1 MCPNFSFITP
11 EAEGT
16 MRTSLIIALVLGIVA
31 CQNLPAEKTGTS
43 LRIGLE
49 FATPTD
55 KLPESAFGLVILNP
69 ALENPESVDT
79 RRNRAFCE
87 QYLRTP
93 PPGDST
99 SPNSN
104 VRPIHTLWMVTGGPD
119 PPSDCPQMLERYDLA
134 RSVYITRTVH
144 FLAGGPNGQGPYL
157 ALIDGK
163 EAVLVDGSS
172 FTDFSALLKNWNAAI
187 AATQPKLAESSTGTN
202 AGDVVKTIL
211 TIFLILFIMGLGPA
225 GA

>member
-1 MCPNFSFITP
+1 
-11 EAEGT
+11 
-16 MRTSLIIALVLGIVA
+16 MRTPLIIVLGLGIVA

-43 LRIGLE
+43 LPIGLE

-93 PPGDST
+93 PPGGST
-99 SPNSN
+99 SPN

-134 RSVYITRTVH
+134 RSVYITRKVH
-144 FLAGGPNGQGPYL
+144 FLAGSPNGQGPYL
-157 ALIDGK
+157 ALIGGE

-172 FTDFSALLKNWNAAI
+172 FTDFSALLTNWNAAVGG
-187 AATQPKLAESSTGTN
+187 TQRKLAERSTGTS
-202 AGDVVKTIL
+202 AGNVMKTIL
-211 TIFLILFIMGLGPA
+211 GIFLILLIIGMAPA